1 MDLFDPQVITG
12 NLPQFWRGLWMT
24 LQLTGFALLFGF
36 FAAIPLAVLRLSPN
50 RLVAAPVAAYTYF
63 FRGTP
68 MLVQLLLMYYGLGQ
82 FEWMQAQWADGNR
95 FWLVLR
101 DPYGCALL
109 TFALNTCAYTIEI
122 LAGALRATPHGE
134 IEAARACGM
143 SRFTMLRRILLPGAL
158 RRALPA
164 YSNEIIFMLHGTAI
178 ASTITLVDLTGA
190 ARNAYSQFFAPF
202 EAFVFAGLIYL
213 ALTFALVGL
222 FRLAERR
229 WLAHLQ
235 PRKALHKPA

>member
-1 MDLFDPQVITG
+1 MIEWSLFVDSWPSYAA
-12 NLPQFWRGLWMT
+12 GLWVT
-24 LQLTGFALLFGF
+24 LQLTVLSLGAGLVL
-36 FAAIPLAVLRLSPN
+36 AIPLAVGRVSP
-50 RLVAAPVAAYTYF
+50 RRWVALPVWAYTYF

-68 MLVQLLLMYYGLGQ
+68 MLVQLLLMYYGMGQ
-82 FEWMQAQWADGNR
+82 FEWVQAQWADGSH
-95 FWLVLR
+95 FWLIFR
-101 DPYGCALL
+101 EPYGCALV
-109 TFALNTCAYTIEI
+109 TFALNTAAYTTEI

-143 SRFTMLRRILLPGAL
+143 SRPTMLRRILLPGAL

-164 YSNEIIFMLHGTAI
+164 YSNEVIFMLHGTAI
-178 ASTITLVDLTGA
+178 ASTVTLVDLTGA

-213 ALTFALVGL
+213 CITFALVGL
-222 FRLAERR
+222 FRVAERR

-235 PRKALHKPA
+235 PRKAVRKAA

>member
-1 MDLFDPQVITG
+1 MIEWSLFTESWPAYAS
-12 NLPQFWRGLWMT
+12 GLWLT
-24 LQLTGFALLFGF
+24 LQLTALALIAGLVL
-36 FAAIPLAVLRLSPN
+36 AIPLAVLRVSPN
-50 RLVAAPVAAYTYF
+50 RWVSGPVWAYSCF
-63 FRGTP
+63 CRVTP

-82 FEWMQAQWADGNR
+82 FEWIQGQWDAGSR
-95 FWLVLR
+95 FWLIFR
-101 DPYGCALL
+101 DPYGCALV
-109 TFALNTCAYTIEI
+109 TFALNTGAYTTEI
-122 LAGALRATPHGE
+122 IAGALRAMPHGE
-134 IEAARACGM
+134 VEAARACGM

-178 ASTITLVDLTGA
+178 ASTVTLMDLTGA

-213 ALTFALVGL
+213 CITFALVAL
-222 FRLAERR
+222 FRVAELR

-235 PRKALHKPA
+235 PRQPLSKGA

>member
-1 MDLFDPQVITG
+1 MIEWSLFSESWPQYAA
-12 NLPQFWRGLWMT
+12 GLWLT
-24 LQLTGFALLFGF
+24 LQLTVFALAAGLVC
-36 FAAIPLAVLRLSPN
+36 AIPLAVLRVSPN
-50 RLVAAPVAAYTYF
+50 PWVHGPVWLYGYF

>member
-1 MDLFDPQVITG
+1 MIEWGLFSTSWPQYAA
-12 NLPQFWRGLWMT
+12 GLWLT
-24 LQLTGFALLFGF
+24 LQLTVFALAAGLVC
-36 FAAIPLAVLRLSPN
+36 AIPLAVLRVSPN
-50 RLVAAPVAAYTYF
+50 PWFQGPVWLYGYF

-82 FEWMQAQWADGNR
+82 FEWMQAQWAEGNR
-95 FWLVLR
+95 LWLVLR

-109 TFALNTCAYTIEI
+109 TFALNTCAYTTEI

>member
-1 MDLFDPQVITG
+1 MIEWSLFTESWPSYAA
-12 NLPQFWRGLWMT
+12 GLWLT
-24 LQLTGFALLFGF
+24 LQLTALSLIAGLVL
-36 FAAIPLAVLRLSPN
+36 AIPLAVLRVSPN
-50 RLVAAPVAAYTYF
+50 RWVSAPVWAYSYF

-82 FEWMQAQWADGNR
+82 FEWIQGQWADGNR
-95 FWLVLR
+95 FWLIFR
-101 DPYGCALL
+101 DPYGCALV
-109 TFALNTCAYTIEI
+109 TFALNTGAYTTEI
-122 LAGALRATPHGE
+122 IAGALRAMPYGE
-134 IEAARACGM
+134 VEAARACGM

-178 ASTITLVDLTGA
+178 ASTVTLVDLTGA

-202 EAFVFAGLIYL
+202 EAFIFAGLIYL
-213 ALTFALVGL
+213 AITFALVGL
-222 FRLAERR
+222 FRIAERR

-235 PRKALHKPA
+235 PRKALRKAA

>member
-1 MDLFDPQVITG
+1 MIEWSLFSTSWPQYAA
-12 NLPQFWRGLWMT
+12 GLWLT
-24 LQLTGFALLFGF
+24 LQLTVFALAAGLVC
-36 FAAIPLAVLRLSPN
+36 AIPLAVLRVSPN
-50 RLVAAPVAAYTYF
+50 PWLQGPVWLYGYF

-82 FEWMQAQWADGNR
+82 FEWMQAQWAEGNR

-109 TFALNTCAYTIEI
+109 TFALNTCAYTTEI
-122 LAGALRATPHGE
+122 LAGALRTTPHGE

-202 EAFVFAGLIYL
+202 EAFIFAGLIYL

-235 PRKALHKPA
+235 PRKTLHKPA